1 VRVKAELFV
10 SFRQRGGAAWFI
22 HDCREGAMQWRE
34 GGATEG
40 GPGLMQE
47 MTTVHGGVLEV

>member
-1 VRVKAELFV
+1 
-10 SFRQRGGAAWFI
+10 
-22 HDCREGAMQWRE
+22 MQWRE